1 LKWLER
7 NSQDCSKIKSSSR
20 VSINERVS
28 DFKRHKSVENV
39 KEYCLQKLL
48 GKLNT
53 KHEMRV
59 LSQQSLER
67 QRLTAESEYHSRYDQ
82 AKEEIRARR

>member
-1 LKWLER
+1 M
-7 NSQDCSKIKSSSR
+7 NQSM
-20 VSINERVS
+20 N

-53 KHEMRV
+53 KYEMRV

-67 QRLTAESEYHSRYDQ
+67 QRLTAESEYHSRYSK
-82 AKEEIRARR
+82 AKEEIKQRIETQ